1 MKNKRMDDAHD
12 KGLEKR
18 KKAKGE
24 TSTTGAGLSVQLIRV
39 AIVLF
44 TTYWCVGVQLTVN
57 DIQKVYGDIL
67 SSVSGLLLFRLLL
80 DLTAGQ
86 ISMLRRTLVFS
97 KRRNKLL

>member
-1 MKNKRMDDAHD
+1 MFKCYSGSLSHEKKKRVDDAHD

-44 TTYWCVGVQLTVN
+44 TTYW
-57 DIQKVYGDIL
+57 
-67 SSVSGLLLFRLLL
+67 
-80 DLTAGQ
+80 
-86 ISMLRRTLVFS
+86 
-97 KRRNKLL
+97 